1 MDNGSFNRLLKW
13 LDPDP
18 EQAGKK
24 YETIR
29 RKLIKI
35 FASRN
40 CPVAEELADVTIDR
54 VRKKVEE
61 IAANYVGDPA
71 LYFFG
76 VANKVFLEWRRRVAA
91 PPPLPPPPPASSE
104 DKEREDQC
112 LQQCLATLPPFQR
125 DLLLDYYREEKQAK
139 IDLRKDLAVKFGIS
153 DNALKLKVF
162 RLRAA
167 LYQCLL
173 GCLAQ
178 TAT

>member
-13 LDPDP
+13 LDPNP

-24 YETIR
+24 YEAIR

-35 FASRN
+35 FASRC

-54 VRKKVEE
+54 VCKKVEE
-61 IAANYVGDPA
+61 VAAVYVGDPA

-76 VANKVFLEWRRRVAA
+76 VANKVFLEWHRKIAALPRV
-91 PPPLPPPPPASSE
+91 PPPPNSSE

-112 LQQCLATLPPFQR
+112 LQQCMATLPPLHR

-139 IDLRKDLAVKFGIS
+139 IDLRKALAVELGLS

-162 RLRAA
+162 RLRGA
-167 LYQCLL
+167 LYECLL

-178 TAT
+178 TAA